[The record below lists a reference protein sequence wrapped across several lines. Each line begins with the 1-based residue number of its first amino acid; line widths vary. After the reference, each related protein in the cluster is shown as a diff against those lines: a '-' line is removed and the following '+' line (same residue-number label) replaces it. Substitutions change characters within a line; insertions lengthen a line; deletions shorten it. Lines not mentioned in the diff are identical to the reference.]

1 MRKMKRLVSVV
12 LAGAVAFTLVACSGS
27 SPKSSGQESSATAQG
42 TKAEEAN
49 APKAEEEGSKDTE
62 AKASEDGPI
71 IIGFLGWSSG
81 ADAMYGLVPQH
92 LLETYFKKVN
102 AEGGWL
108 GREIDFRTYD
118 ISGLDGDFSE
128 AVNAANKL
136 IQSGAVA
143 ILGPSNSTQG
153 AAVAELCNRA
163 GVLHIPSSAS
173 QLATV
178 DDAGNVRPY
187 TYRSGPVNTDQVS
200 TMAAYTYYELDNPKV
215 AVLYETTQVDTVD
228 MAKAFKDTFAG
239 YGGEIVAEATYQIND
254 VEFRAQLTSL
264 AQSDPAYIFM
274 PVMGYKEAGYVAKQ
288 LSELGLGHI
297 KLIGNYVY
305 DTEDLLTLAG
315 AELEGCIFA
324 TDGDI
329 DAPRFAE
336 IKEEYEEYRQA
347 TGMSLHMPGLKAFNE
362 AKILEYAVLTS
373 GSTDP
378 EEMCKALNETTGFE
392 MITSPNKGYDPDTH
406 NLLGLEFTIK
416 SVKDGKFEIIGSYA
430 IPTE

>member
-1 MRKMKRLVSVV
+1 MACSMALG
-12 LAGAVAFTLVACSGS
+12 LAACSGS
-27 SPKSSGQESSATAQG
+27 SGSSTTTTAAAADTQAAD
-42 TKAEEAN
+42 TQEEAAASN
-49 APKAEEEGSKDTE
+49 IAEAD
-62 AKASEDGPI
+62 DGPI
-71 IIGFLGWSSG
+71 VIGFLGWSSG

-92 LLETYFKKVN
+92 LHETFFKKVN

-108 GREIDFRTYD
+108 GRQIDLRTYD

-173 QLATV
+173 QLVTV
-178 DDAGNVRPY
+178 DDNGDVRPY

-200 TMAAYTYYELDNPKV
+200 TMADYTYYELGNPKV

-228 MAKAFKDTFAG
+228 MANAFKNT
-239 YGGEIVAEATYQIND
+239 YTELGGEIVAEATYQIND

-264 AQSDPAYIFM
+264 SQSDPDYIFL
-274 PVMGYKEAGYVAKQ
+274 PVMGYKEAGYVAQQ
-288 LSELGLGHI
+288 LAELGLDDI
-297 KLIGNYVY
+297 KLIGDYVY
-305 DTEDLLTLAG
+305 DTEDLLALAG
-315 AELEGCIFA
+315 NELEGCIFA

-329 DAPRFAE
+329 DDPRFDE
-336 IKEEYEEYRQA
+336 LREEYEEYRQA

-373 GSTDP
+373 GSTNPDD
-378 EEMCKALNETTGFE
+378 MRKALDESEGFE
-392 MITSPNKGYDPDTH
+392 MITGSNKGYDPETH
-406 NLLGLEFTIK
+406 NLRGLEFSIK
-416 SVKDGKFEIIGSYA
+416 IVKDGKFELLGQYA
-430 IPTE
+430 AQGKK

>member
-1 MRKMKRLVSVV
+1 MKKTKKILSMV
-12 LAGAVAFTLVACSGS
+12 LACSMVLGLSACSGKTEN
-27 SPKSSGQESSATAQG
+27 PPAATTAAA
-42 TKAEEAN
+42 TTAAAAEAKTEAATEAAPAEE
-49 APKAEEEGSKDTE
+49 
-62 AKASEDGPI
+62 GPI
-71 IIGFLGWSSG
+71 VVGFLGWSSG

-92 LLETYFKKVN
+92 LHETFFKKVN

-108 GREIDFRTYD
+108 GREIDLRTYD

-173 QLATV
+173 QLVTV
-178 DDAGNVRPY
+178 DDAGQVRPF
-187 TYRSGPVNTDQVS
+187 TFRSGPVNTDQVS
-200 TMAAYTYYELDNPKV
+200 TMADYTYHKLNNPKV
-215 AVLYETTQVDTVD
+215 AILYETTQVDTVD
-228 MAKAFKDTFAG
+228 MARAFKDT
-239 YGGEIVAEATYQIND
+239 YTELGGEIVAEATYQIND

-264 AQSDPAYIFM
+264 AQSNPQYLFM

-288 LSELGLGHI
+288 LSELGLSDI

-315 AELEGCIFA
+315 PELEGCIFA

-329 DAPRFAE
+329 DDPRFDE

-362 AKILEYAVLTS
+362 AKILEYAILTS
-373 GSTDP
+373 GSTNPD
-378 EEMCKALNETTGFE
+378 EMRKALDESTGFE
-392 MITSPNKGYDPDTH
+392 MITGPNTGYDPQTH
-406 NLLGLEFTIK
+406 NLQGLEFTIK
-416 SVKDGKFEIIGSYA
+416 TVKDGKFEKLEKYA
-430 IPTE
+430 AAGK

>member
-1 MRKMKRLVSVV
+1 M
-12 LAGAVAFTLVACSGS
+12 LAGAAAFALAACSGNP
-27 SPKSSGQESSATAQG
+27 SPAPDKTEASAQD
-42 TKAEEAN
+42 TKKEEQD
-49 APKAEEEGSKDTE
+49 APKEGQDAGKDGGQ
-62 AKASEDGPI
+62 AASEDGPI

-92 LLETYFKKVN
+92 LLENYFKKVN

-178 DDAGNVRPY
+178 DDQGKVRPY

-200 TMAAYTYYELDNPKV
+200 TMAAYAYYELDNPKV

-228 MAKAFKDTFAG
+228 MANAFKNTFTEL
-239 YGGEIVAEATYQIND
+239 GGEIVAEATYQIND

-264 AQSDPAYIFM
+264 AQSEPAYLFM

-288 LSELGLGHI
+288 LSELGLSHI

-305 DTEDLLTLAG
+305 DTDDLLTLAG

-329 DAPRFAE
+329 DAPRFAQ

-362 AKILEYAVLTS
+362 AKILEYAILTS
-373 GSTDP
+373 NSTDP
-378 EEMCKALNETTGFE
+378 DEMCKALNETSGFD

-416 SVKDGKFEIIGSYA
+416 TVKDGSFELLGTYA

>member
-1 MRKMKRLVSVV
+1 MRKMKKIVTLM
-12 LAGAVAFTLVACSGS
+12 LAGAAAFALAACSGNP
-27 SPKSSGQESSATAQG
+27 SPAPDKTEASAQD
-42 TKAEEAN
+42 TKKEEQD
-49 APKAEEEGSKDTE
+49 APKEGQDAGKDGGQ
-62 AKASEDGPI
+62 AASEDGPI

-92 LLETYFKKVN
+92 LLENYFKKVN
-102 AEGGWL
+102 AEGGWM

-143 ILGPSNSTQG
+143 ILGSSNSTQG

-178 DDAGNVRPY
+178 DDQGKVRPY

-200 TMAAYTYYELDNPKV
+200 TMAAYAYYELDNPKV

-228 MAKAFKDTFAG
+228 MANAFKNTFTEL
-239 YGGEIVAEATYQIND
+239 GGEIVAEATYQIND

-264 AQSDPAYIFM
+264 AQSEPAYLFM

-288 LSELGLGHI
+288 LSELGLSHI

-305 DTEDLLTLAG
+305 DTDDLLTLAG

-329 DAPRFAE
+329 DAPRFAQ

-362 AKILEYAVLTS
+362 AKILEYAILTS
-373 GSTDP
+373 NSTDP
-378 EEMCKALNETTGFE
+378 DEMCKALNETSGFD

-416 SVKDGKFEIIGSYA
+416 TVKDGSFELLGIYA

>member
-1 MRKMKRLVSVV
+1 MRKMKKVLSVV
-12 LAGAVAFTLVACSGS
+12 MACSMVLGLAACSGNSGS
-27 SPKSSGQESSATAQG
+27 SPAPATTAAGTQAAPAAEAQ
-42 TKAEEAN
+42 
-49 APKAEEEGSKDTE
+49 TE
-62 AKASEDGPI
+62 AAASKAPASEDGPI
-71 IIGFLGWSSG
+71 VIGFLGWSSG

-92 LLETYFKKVN
+92 LHETYFKQVN

-108 GREIDFRTYD
+108 GREIDLRTYD

-173 QLATV
+173 QLVTV
-178 DDAGNVRPY
+178 DDAGQVRPY
-187 TYRSGPVNTDQVS
+187 TFRSGPVNTDQVS
-200 TMAAYTYYELDNPKV
+200 TMADYTYHELNSPKV
-215 AVLYETTQVDTVD
+215 AILYETTQVDTVD
-228 MAKAFKDTFAG
+228 MANAFKDTYTG
-239 YGGEIVAEATYQIND
+239 LGGEIVAEATYQIND

-264 AQSDPAYIFM
+264 SQSNPDYLFM
-274 PVMGYKEAGYVAKQ
+274 PVMGYKEAGYVAQQ
-288 LSELGLGHI
+288 LSELGLSDI

-315 AELEGCIFA
+315 PALEGCIFA

-329 DAPRFAE
+329 DDERFDDIRA
-336 IKEEYEEYRQA
+336 EYEEYRQA

-373 GSTDP
+373 GSTNPD
-378 EEMCKALNETTGFE
+378 EMRKALDESDGFE
-392 MITSPNKGYDPDTH
+392 MITGPNKGYDPATH

-416 SVKDGKFEIIGSYA
+416 TVKDGKFEKIGKYA
-430 IPTE
+430 ASGK

>member
-1 MRKMKRLVSVV
+1 MRKMKKIVTLM
-12 LAGAVAFTLVACSGS
+12 LAGAAAFALAACSGNP
-27 SPKSSGQESSATAQG
+27 SPAPDKTEASAQD
-42 TKAEEAN
+42 TKKEEQD
-49 APKAEEEGSKDTE
+49 APKEGQDAGKDGGQ
-62 AKASEDGPI
+62 AASEDGPI

-92 LLETYFKKVN
+92 LLENYFKKVN

-178 DDAGNVRPY
+178 DDQGKVRPY

-200 TMAAYTYYELDNPKV
+200 TMAAYAYYELDNPKV

-228 MAKAFKDTFAG
+228 MANAFKNTFTEL
-239 YGGEIVAEATYQIND
+239 GGEIVAEATYQIND

-264 AQSDPAYIFM
+264 AQSAPSLPALHSPSQLICLCQLWDIR
-274 PVMGYKEAGYVAKQ
+274 KQ
-288 LSELGLGHI
+288 GMWQS
-297 KLIGNYVY
+297 NY
-305 DTEDLLTLAG
+305 
-315 AELEGCIFA
+315 
-324 TDGDI
+324 
-329 DAPRFAE
+329 
-336 IKEEYEEYRQA
+336 
-347 TGMSLHMPGLKAFNE
+347 
-362 AKILEYAVLTS
+362 
-373 GSTDP
+373 
-378 EEMCKALNETTGFE
+378 LN
-392 MITSPNKGYDPDTH
+392 
-406 NLLGLEFTIK
+406 L
-416 SVKDGKFEIIGSYA
+416 V
-430 IPTE
+430 

>member
-1 MRKMKRLVSVV
+1 MRKVKM
-12 LAGAVAFTLVACSGS
+12 AVAAMMACALIVGLTACSGGGKVAETTAETVQTEGKEEKTVADEEQKKTS
-27 SPKSSGQESSATAQG
+27 SDD
-42 TKAEEAN
+42 N
-49 APKAEEEGSKDTE
+49 
-62 AKASEDGPI
+62 GPI
-71 IIGFLGWSSG
+71 VVGFLGWSSG

-136 IQSGAVA
+136 IQSGATA

-173 QLATV
+173 QLVTV
-178 DDAGNVRPY
+178 DDAGQVRPY
-187 TYRSGPVNTDQVS
+187 TFRSGPVNTDQVS
-200 TMAAYTYYELDNPKV
+200 TMADYTYNELGNPKV
-215 AVLYETTQVDTVD
+215 AVLYETTQIDTVD
-228 MAKAFKDTFAG
+228 MAKAFKETYTG
-239 YGGEIVAEATYQIND
+239 LGGEIVAEATYQIND

-264 AQSDPAYIFM
+264 AQSNPEYIFM
-274 PVMGYKEAGYVAKQ
+274 PVMGYKEAGYAAKQ
-288 LSELGLGHI
+288 LAELGLSDI

-305 DTEDLLTLAG
+305 DTDDLMSLAG
-315 AELEGCIFA
+315 PELEGCYFA

-329 DAPRFAE
+329 NEDRFAE
-336 IKEEYEEYRQA
+336 IREEYEEYKQA

-362 AKILEYAVLTS
+362 AKILECAILTS
-373 GSTDP
+373 GSTNPDD
-378 EEMCKALNETTGFE
+378 MRKALEDTEGFE
-392 MITSPNKGYDPDTH
+392 MITGSNKGYDNETH
-406 NLLGLEFTIK
+406 NLQGLEFTIK
-416 SVKDGKFEIIGSYA
+416 TIKDGKFETLGKYA
-430 IPTE
+430 MSAK

>member
-1 MRKMKRLVSVV
+1 MRKMKKVLSVALACV
-12 LAGAVAFTLVACSGS
+12 LALGLGACSGNS
-27 SPKSSGQESSATAQG
+27 GGGASSGAGSSAPTSA
-42 TKAEEAN
+42 AEAGG
-49 APKAEEEGSKDTE
+49 ASEGAATE
-62 AKASEDGPI
+62 AAKTESEDGPI
-71 IIGFLGWSSG
+71 IVGFLGWSSG

-173 QLATV
+173 QLVTV
-178 DDAGNVRPY
+178 DDSGNVRPF
-187 TYRSGPVNTDQVS
+187 TYRSGPVNTDQVA
-200 TMAAYTYYELDNPKV
+200 TMAFYTYSELNNPKV

-228 MAKAFKDTFAG
+228 MAKAFKDT
-239 YGGEIVAEATYQIND
+239 YTSLGGEIVAEATYQIND

-264 AQSDPAYIFM
+264 AQSNPSYLFM

-288 LSELGLGHI
+288 LSELGLSDI

-315 AELEGCIFA
+315 PELEGCIFA
-324 TDGDI
+324 TDGDLS
-329 DAPRFAE
+329 DPRFDE
-336 IKEEYEEYRQA
+336 IKEEYKEYQEA
-347 TGMSLHMPGLKAFNE
+347 TGMALHMPGLKAFNE
-362 AKILEYAVLTS
+362 AKILEYAILTS
-373 GSTDP
+373 GTTNPD
-378 EEMCKALNETTGFE
+378 ELRKALDETTGFD
-392 MITSPNKGYDPDTH
+392 MITSPNKGYDPSTH
-406 NLLGLEFTIK
+406 NLQGLEFTIK
-416 SVKDGKFEIIGSYA
+416 EVKNGEFETLGKYA
-430 IPTE
+430 MPGK